1 MRDFAHDLSRVSI
14 EIQMRIFFLL
24 VLLANVATF
33 AWLQYAE
40 GRSSADAQIAL
51 LQISPDKVKLV
62 KAGAVPPAAN
72 REKPALSAV
81 CVEWGPIGAEDAARA
96 TAALAK
102 LDLGN
107 RLAPREA
114 GDSYWVHIPP
124 MKSRADAEKKANE
137 VRGLGVTDFY
147 IVQEPGPAQFALSLG
162 VFKTEEAANNHLAQM
177 RPKGVRSAIVVPFGV
192 AATTFVIR
200 EPGDAVTMK
209 LAEMKAEF
217 PAAALKAVACAD
229 AQSAKN

>member
-1 MRDFAHDLSRVSI
+1 MRNVAHDLSRVCI

-51 LQISPDKVKLV
+51 LQISPDKVRLV

-72 REKPALSAV
+72 REKPALSTV
-81 CVEWGPIGAEDAARA
+81 CVEWGPIGAEDTARA
-96 TAALAK
+96 AAALAK
-102 LDLGN
+102 LDLGG
-107 RLAPREA
+107 RLSPREA

-137 VRGLGVTDFY
+137 VRGMGIGDFY

-162 VFKTEEAANNHLAQM
+162 VFKTEEAANNHLAQL
-177 RPKGVRSAIVVPFGV
+177 RPKGIRSAIVAPYGV

-200 EPGDAVTMK
+200 EPGDAVTLK
-209 LAEMKAEF
+209 LAELKAEF
-217 PAAALKAVACAD
+217 PSAALKAVACAE